1 MKKLKLGVLFSVLSL
16 TIMSCSSDDPDSLTT
31 ANITKS
37 IDENAADGAVVAT
50 VSGTSNAGTVS
61 FSILN
66 QSPAG
71 AMTINA
77 TTGDLTVADATIF
90 DFETNPEITAEVQ
103 VSTESLIENS
113 SVIINL
119 NDIDDIEFLL
129 STSKNTYKNASD
141 GNWVAITAAEYNNLE
156 DKLNEVSRAGASEA
170 EFNST
175 TASEEGGS
183 SSFTVSKNNS
193 GQFISKSVSPSKTA
207 TTTIPNGGYLIA
219 FKYEVNPYGGAITDA
234 KVKQSSTS
242 NYSGFANIG
251 GSLPSH
257 TSTDAET
264 FYFVLKGSTTATT
277 AVGHMA
283 FYKSSSNSTLF
294 KRISRTS
301 YYYSGSDS
309 NILGSGAFDGGGTG
323 IVWLQQGLCTTQKQW

>member
-1 MKKLKLGVLFSVLSL
+1 MKKLKVGVLLTVFSL

-37 IDENAADGAVVAT
+37 IDENAADGTIVAT
-50 VSGTSNAGTVS
+50 VSGTSNAGAVS

-66 QSPAG
+66 QTPAG

-77 TTGDLTVADATIF
+77 TTGELTVADATIF
-90 DFETNPEITAEVQ
+90 DFETNPQITAEVQ
-103 VSTESLIENS
+103 VATESLIENS

-119 NDIDDIEFLL
+119 NNIDDIEFLL
-129 STSKNTYKNASD
+129 STSKTNYKNGSD

-170 EFNST
+170 EFNSSVT
-175 TASEEGGS
+175 SEEGGS

-193 GQFISKSVSPSKTA
+193 SQMITKSVSHSKTSA
-207 TTTIPNGGYLIA
+207 TTIPNAGYLIA

-242 NYSGFANIG
+242 NYSGFADLG

-257 TSTDAET
+257 TSTAAET
-264 FYFVLKGSTTATT
+264 FYFVLKGNTTATT

-283 FYKSSSNSTLF
+283 FYKSSSNTTIF
-294 KRISRTS
+294 KRISGTS
-301 YYYSGSDS
+301 YYYSSHDS
-309 NILGSGAFDGGGTG
+309 NTLGSSAFNGSSSGV
-323 IVWLQQGLCTTQKQW
+323 VWLQQGLCTTQKQW